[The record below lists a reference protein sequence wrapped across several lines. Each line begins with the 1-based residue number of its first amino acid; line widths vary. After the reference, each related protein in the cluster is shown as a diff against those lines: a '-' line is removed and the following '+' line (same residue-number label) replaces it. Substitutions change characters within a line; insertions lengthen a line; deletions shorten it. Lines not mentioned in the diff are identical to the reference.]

1 MRGTEGRDVRVAV
14 VGAGPG
20 GLATGVL
27 LKKAGFED
35 FVILEKNP
43 GVGGTWYRNRYPG
56 LTCDI
61 AAPLYSFSF
70 ELNSEWSGPYP
81 PQPELL
87 AYFERCAEKYGL
99 LPHCRFEV
107 AVRSATWSEDEAR
120 WSLTLDTG
128 ETVQADVVVSGVG
141 MFGEPSFPGIEG
153 LDSFEG
159 TRFHSAAWNWDHDL
173 RGETVGVIGSAASAI
188 QFVPKIVKEAGRV
201 HLFQRTANWVLPKG
215 DDPYTEE
222 QRERFRRDPKA
233 VQAARNE
240 VWNTLDPGGAGAF
253 TAIHAQMEEVCRANM
268 EVVEDPEVRAK
279 LVPDHPWGCKRPL
292 LSNHYYPAFNRSNLE
307 LVTEG
312 IERITPTSVVTVG
325 GRERPVDTLVL
336 ATGFETTKFASVIDF
351 VGRGGSKLADAWSD
365 GAHAYK
371 GVMTTGFP
379 NLFMLYGPNTNGDS
393 LITTIEFEAEYAV
406 CQVRRLVDEDLA
418 WIDVKPEAEAA
429 YNEKLQEDIAKVE
442 PWQAGCSDY
451 YRSPSGRVVT
461 QWPGRMSELRQ
472 LLEAPDLE
480 GYETARRQTPAR
492 SDRGRGRARR

>member
-1 MRGTEGRDVRVAV
+1 MTGRDKRQDVRVAV

-20 GLATGVL
+20 GLAMGAL

-56 LTCDI
+56 LACDI

-70 ELNSEWSGPYP
+70 DLNSEWSGPYP

-120 WSLTLDTG
+120 WSLTLDSG
-128 ETVQADVVVSGVG
+128 ETVGADVVVSGVG
-141 MFGEPSFPGIEG
+141 MFGELSYPEIEG

-159 TRFHSAAWNWDHDL
+159 TRFHSADWNWDHDL
-173 RGETVGVIGSAASAI
+173 GGETVGVIGSAASAV
-188 QFVPKIVKEAGRV
+188 QFVPEIVKEAGQV
-201 HLFQRTANWVLPKG
+201 VLFQRTANWVMPKG
-215 DDPYTEE
+215 DAPYTEE
-222 QRERFRRDPKA
+222 QRELYRTDTSA
-233 VQAARNE
+233 VQAARDE

-253 TAIHAQMEEVCRANM
+253 TAIRAQMEEVCRANM
-268 EVVEDPEVRAK
+268 EVVTDPEVRAK

-292 LSNHYYPAFNRSNLE
+292 LSNHYYPAFNRPNLE
-307 LVTEG
+307 LVTEAV
-312 IERITPTSVVTVG
+312 ERITPTSVVTED
-325 GRERPVDTLVL
+325 GRERTVDTLVL
-336 ATGFETTKFASVIDF
+336 ATGFETTKFASVVDF
-351 VGRGGSKLADAWSD
+351 CGRGGVRIADAWSD
-365 GAHAYK
+365 GAQAYK
-371 GVMTTGFP
+371 GVMTAGFP

-406 CQVRRLVDEDLA
+406 RQIQRLVDEDLA
-418 WIDVKPEAEAA
+418 WIDVKPDAQAA
-429 YNEKLQEDIAKVE
+429 YNEKLQSDIAKVE

-451 YRSPSGRVVT
+451 YRAPSGRVVT
-461 QWPGRMSELRQ
+461 QWPGRMSELRG
-472 LLEAPDLE
+472 LLETADLDDY
-480 GYETARRQTPAR
+480 GT
-492 SDRGRGRARR
+492 GRPQS